1 MRHRKRSLLVRY
13 QRFRKLMDHTRLDIV
28 RIALVGWHRMVA
40 AAVAHLRI
48 LVDLC
53 RTHLDRTVAGRRIA
67 VGLVAAAVVV
77 DQSIPFG
84 IAVHCQR

>member
-13 QRFRKLMDHTRLDIV
+13 QRFRNRMDHIRLDIV

-40 AAVAHLRI
+40 VADHLRI

-67 VGLVAAAVVV
+67 VGLVAVAVVV